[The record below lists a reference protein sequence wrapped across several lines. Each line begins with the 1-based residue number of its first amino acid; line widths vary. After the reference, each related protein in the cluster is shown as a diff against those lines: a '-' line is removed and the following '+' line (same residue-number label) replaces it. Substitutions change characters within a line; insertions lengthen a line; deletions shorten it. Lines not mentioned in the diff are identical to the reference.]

1 MMYIELSK
9 IGRRYK
15 RTWIFR
21 NISFQFPEGSHSIIT
36 GANGSG
42 KSTLIQIISGFLS
55 PTEGSILFREST
67 QQAVLKSEKIP
78 EFITIAAPYLDLF
91 EDLSLEET
99 IDFHFKFRN
108 AIRNLTREE
117 IIDILDLKP
126 HADKALRYFSS
137 GMRQRVRLGLAI
149 LTNSP
154 VLLLDEP
161 TSNLDHNAIA
171 WYKELL
177 TAESENRTVI
187 VSTNQNE
194 DDYIKSDYE
203 LKIDDT

>member
-1 MMYIELSK
+1 MHIEINK

-21 NISFQFPEGSHSIIT
+21 NISFQFPKGSHSIIT

-55 PTEGSILFREST
+55 PTEGSVAYSESNDQLT
-67 QQAVLKSEKIP
+67 QDSEKLP
-78 EFITIAAPYLDLF
+78 ELISVAAPYLDLF
-91 EDLSLEET
+91 EDLTLGES
-99 IDFHFKFRN
+99 IDFHFKFRQ
-108 AIRNLTREE
+108 AKRNLTRAE
-117 IIDILDLKP
+117 IIDILELVP
-126 HADKALRYFSS
+126 HTDKALRYFSS

-149 LTNSP
+149 LTDSP

-171 WYKELL
+171 WYKKLL
-177 TAESENRTVI
+177 TAESTNRTVI

-194 DDYIKSDYE
+194 ADYIRSDHE
-203 LKIDDT
+203 LKIADT